1 MVDAAFLYAALA
13 GLFGVIAFAARW
25 ALARRALAVDARE
38 EYADR
43 QARKPATIDGLDQA
57 TFVRIYVDS
66 FTPRWSAYAALGLL
80 AVVLISPAALVV
92 VPMLYEFI
100 WRLNGAP
107 DWAGRGGYVFMFSLF
122 FGICLIWAATA
133 GVFARLHHM
142 RAPEPFQFALAR
154 ARGEPI
160 PEDGSWRRRPKWA
173 RRARPLTEEER
184 AEAEA
189 GDDGP
194 QR

>member
-13 GLFGVIAFAARW
+13 GLFGVIVLAARW
-25 ALARRALAVDARE
+25 ALARRALAAEARE

-43 QARKPATIDGLDQA
+43 EARKPATIEGVDQA
-57 TFVRIYVDS
+57 HFIRIYVDS
-66 FTPRWSAYAALGLL
+66 FTPRWSAYAALALL
-80 AVVLISPAALVV
+80 AVVAISPVALLV
-92 VPMLYEFI
+92 VPMLYDFI

-122 FGICLIWAATA
+122 FGICLIWAVTA
-133 GVFARLHHM
+133 GLFARLHHL

-160 PEDGSWRRRPKWA
+160 PDEADWRRRPKWA
-173 RRARPLTEEER
+173 RRARPLTDAER

-189 GDDGP
+189 AREP
-194 QR
+194 